1 MKFTAHKKCIMLSFE
16 FLTNSDADSDYA
28 FCISDTFYSYAQFKN
43 RVFAIAADFKRRGL
57 QNKNIGVFTQNHL
70 DTYASFYAAWIT
82 GNAYVPIHHSY
93 PKNRV
98 EDIID
103 QADISYAVGVGT
115 EIFTFSQL
123 NYVDS
128 LTLND
133 SAAFDSNDLYNQ
145 QPEDLMYIL
154 FTSGSTGKPK
164 GVQICHR
171 NLNAFMEHAYSLEMG
186 LQKGDRYLQMFEL
199 SFDLSVVSYVLPLQ
213 HYGTVY
219 TVSDQNI
226 KYLEI
231 YRLLEEYKL
240 NYAIIV
246 PSVLAMLRPYFED
259 IDLPDLRNVALSGEA
274 VPLKLTQEFQLCC
287 PNAQFHNYYGPTECT
302 IFCTSYK
309 IPRNEIPSL
318 NGIVS
323 IGQATLNQVSK
334 LIKDDGSEAANDE
347 KAELYLGGSQVSV
360 GYVKNPE
367 MNSASFL
374 TIDGLNYYKT
384 GDLVVQKN
392 DGLLYYLGRKDQ
404 QVKIQGYRIELM
416 EVEHLCK
423 QALKTEAAVVAVKD
437 NRGFDNLVLFVK
449 NDHNA
454 DINAALSVVLPKY
467 MTPTRIIE
475 LIDFPLNDNGKL
487 DRKALKQRIENELIQ
502 N

>member
-1 MKFTAHKKCIMLSFE
+1 MFSFD
-16 FLTNSDADSDYA
+16 FINQSAFDHQNA
-28 FCISDTFYSYAQFKN
+28 FCISDEYYTYAQFKQ
-43 RVFAIAADFKRRGL
+43 RVFSIAAALKSRGL
-57 QNKNIGVFTQNHL
+57 EKKNIGIFTQNHL
-70 DTYASFYAAWIT
+70 DTYASFYAIWLT

-93 PKNRV
+93 PDNR
-98 EDIID
+98 I
-103 QADISYAVGVGT
+103 ADILEQASIEISIGVNSQIFKTSAVDYIDT
-115 EIFTFSQL
+115 ALL
-123 NYVDS
+123 NNHQGFGETD
-128 LTLND
+128 
-133 SAAFDSNDLYNQ
+133 FYNHS
-145 QPEDLMYIL
+145 PDDLMYIL

-164 GVQICHR
+164 GVQICYR
-171 NLNAFMEHAYSLEMG
+171 NLNAFMEHAYSLNMG
-186 LQKGDRYLQMFEL
+186 LEQGDRYLQMFEL

-213 HYGTVY
+213 HFGTIY

-231 YRLLEEYKL
+231 YRLLEEYKI

-274 VPLKLTQEFQLCC
+274 VPLKLTQEFQQCC

-309 IPRNEIPSL
+309 IPREEIPAV

-323 IGQATLNQVSK
+323 IGEATLNQISK
-334 LIKDDGSEAANDE
+334 LIREDGAEAGYDE
-347 KAELYLGGSQVSV
+347 KAELYLGGTQVSL
-360 GYVKNPE
+360 GYVKNE
-367 MNSASFL
+367 ILNQSSFL
-374 TIDGLNYYKT
+374 SIDDVRFYKT
-384 GDLVVQKN
+384 GDLVVQKK

-449 NDHNA
+449 KGLSL
-454 DINAALSVVLPKY
+454 DISDALATVLPKY

-475 LIDFPLNDNGKL
+475 LDEFPLNDNGKL
-487 DRKALKQRIENELIQ
+487 DRKTLKISIENELISH
-502 N
+502 